1 MSKMTILGVREDRD
15 RVIDALMRSGVAE
28 IDARDLTGEKAPR
41 QAADTDSLAL
51 RSRLS
56 HAIQGLQKKSPSAR
70 QLAMKKLVVSEA
82 DFSFSAD
89 EEREMQ
95 ALLNRYEKL
104 VEDEASLQHEIAQIE
119 QQIEQLEPWRQV
131 RLDLTE
137 QTTSRTALILGVF
150 ADAISF
156 DTFQADLARDYPLAA
171 VYSLE
176 EAGVYPAKVAIVTIA
191 EQLPR
196 VRARLTSCAF
206 HEIPR
211 LPFTGTAQATIDSM
225 RQDIADKE
233 DRLEAMGEG
242 LDAIAGQCGRLMTYH
257 DYLLV
262 NQDRA
267 EAGEMT
273 SLSRYTFSLK
283 VWIPSDQVRK
293 VGRELEERYDL
304 AWTWREPLEDEE
316 TPVKLKNNPFIRAFE
331 VVLEM
336 YGAPSSKETDPMPVM
351 APFYMILFGM
361 MLSDVGYGAMLMAAT
376 AYMLFKKKVEGGT
389 RQMSMMLF
397 LSGISSVIWGFL
409 FGGFFGDMIT
419 ALTAGRVNFPVIW
432 FNPMESPVQLL
443 LYSMIFGVIHLF
455 FGLGI
460 HIRNEWL
467 AGNLIGGLADSVTWY
482 LIIPGLGLM
491 LGAGSLA
498 SRPETIATLKS
509 VGQWMAIA
517 GVAVALI
524 FAGHGIKNPF
534 KRLMKGLGALY
545 GVTSYLS
552 DILSYARVLALV
564 LATSVIAT
572 VVNMLGMLGGQS
584 VFGYIIFAVIGAFGH
599 TLNLALSALSAF
611 VHSCRLQYVE
621 MFGKFFVGGG
631 SFWNPLRRSTVYV
644 KIDDRDSGS

>member
-1 MSKMTILGVREDRD
+1 
-15 RVIDALMRSGVAE
+15 
-28 IDARDLTGEKAPR
+28 
-41 QAADTDSLAL
+41 
-51 RSRLS
+51 LS